1 MRRSGL
7 LAGAFLIG
15 ALTIPAQ
22 SQPVYRFQ
30 PILFEPPAPS
40 PRIDAPLVYDPVA
53 RRLYIFGGRGSG
65 LRNDLWAYSLNQAGW
80 VELSPAGGP
89 PDARLGHTM
98 VFDPVRRRLVVFGG
112 QAAGFFNDVWVY
124 DIAANSW
131 TLLEPNGA
139 APNRRYGHS
148 VIFDAPR
155 DRMVISHGFTSAG
168 RFDDTWAFNFATNT
182 WTEISPNERPLRR
195 CLHHA
200 VHDAANDQMLLYG
213 GCASGVG
220 PCPLGDLWAFDLD
233 TYQWRQLE
241 TDPAPPARQW
251 YGTAFDP
258 EHGRMIVFGGS
269 GAGGLLGDTWAYDPA
284 ANQWTSLNG
293 KGLPPS
299 GRSRH
304 EGTFVPE
311 LGVVFFG
318 GQDESGVTNQLWLLA
333 AVAVPEIGAVV
344 NAFNFEA
351 GGVAPGE
358 AIVIFLNNGGPAQGV
373 GTAFDPDTGLLPVSL
388 LGVSVT
394 WNGLPSPLYY
404 LQRDQT
410 NVQAPYELAGQD
422 EAELVVT
429 YDGVASEPLR
439 VPVVATKAGLYP
451 VVFNQDFSINSAENP
466 APPGSVVV
474 LFLTG
479 QGVTSPPSITGAF
492 PTNGLPEPA
501 ADVAV
506 EFGGSGVQLL
516 FQGQT
521 PGTAG
526 VTQLNALIDAALQQG
541 VPLTVVVRVGEA
553 VSQEGVV
560 VWVGAQG
567 S

>member
-1 MRRSGL
+1 MLRSGPW
-7 LAGAFLIG
+7 AGALLIA
-15 ALTIPAQ
+15 ALAIPAQ
-22 SQPVYRFQ
+22 AQPVYRFQ
-30 PILFEPPAPS
+30 AILFEPPAPS
-40 PRIDAPLVYDPVA
+40 PRIDAPVVYDPA
-53 RRLYIFGGRGSG
+53 DRRLYIFGGRGPG
-65 LRNDLWAYSLNQAGW
+65 LRNDLWAYSLNQADW

-98 VFDPVRRRLVVFGG
+98 VFDPGRRRLVVFGG
-112 QAAGFFNDVWVY
+112 QAGGFFNDVWVY

-131 TLLEPNGA
+131 TLLQPNGPV
-139 APNRRYGHS
+139 PNRRYGHS
-148 VIFDAPR
+148 AIFDAPR

-168 RFDDTWAFNFATNT
+168 RFDDTWEFDFATNT
-182 WTEISPNERPLRR
+182 WAEISPNERPLRR

-213 GCASGVG
+213 GCASGAG

-233 TYQWRQLE
+233 NHQWRRLDA
-241 TDPAPPARQW
+241 DPAPPPRQW
-251 YGTAFDP
+251 YGTAFDS
-258 EHGRMIVFGGS
+258 EHARMIVFGGR
-269 GAGGLLGDTWAYDPA
+269 GAGGSLGDTWEYDPA
-284 ANQWTSLNG
+284 ANEWTSLDA
-293 KGLPPS
+293 KGLSPS

-318 GQDESGVTNQLWLLA
+318 GQDASGATNQLWLLA
-333 AVAVPEIGAVV
+333 AVVPPEILAIV

-358 AIVIFLNNGGPAQGV
+358 AVAIFLNNGGPANGV
-373 GTAFDPDTGLLPVSL
+373 AAAFDPDTGLLPFSR
-388 LGVSVT
+388 LGATVT
-394 WNGLPSPLYY
+394 WNGLPSPFYY
-404 LQRDQT
+404 LQREQT
-410 NVQAPYELAGQD
+410 NVQAPYELAGLD
-422 EAELVVT
+422 EAELIVT
-429 YDGVASEPLR
+429 YGGVASAPLR

-451 VVFNQDFSINSAENP
+451 VVFNQDFSVNSAENP
-466 APPGSVVV
+466 ALPGSVVI

-479 QGVTSPPSITGAF
+479 QGVTSPPSVTGALA
-492 PTNGLPEPA
+492 TDGSAEPV

-506 EFGGSGVQLL
+506 EFGGSEVELL

-521 PGTAG
+521 PDTAG
-526 VTQLNALIDAALQQG
+526 VTQLNALIDGDLEQG
-541 VPLTVVVRVGEA
+541 IPLAVVVRVGEA

-560 VWVGAQG
+560 VWMGAG